1 MYTVNLIINIL
12 FKRLNMQDLRRY
24 DRSNLEETIKLH
36 SQLKKQ
42 LKQLQLD
49 NYINVDIKEAEIK
62 TVDLSAANA
71 KIKYVLQ
78 YDFYWTII
86 NIDKKT
92 LFYLLKIKGL
102 LHHLY

>member
-24 DRSNLEETIKLH
+24 DRSNQEETIKLH
-36 SQLKKQ
+36 SRLKKQ

-49 NYINVDIKEAEIK
+49 NYINVDIKETEIK
-62 TVDLSAANA
+62 TVNLSTTNA

>member
-24 DRSNLEETIKLH
+24 DRSSLEETIKLH

-62 TVDLSAANA
+62 TVDLSAANT

>member
-1 MYTVNLIINIL
+1 MYTVNSIINIL

-24 DRSNLEETIKLH
+24 NRSSLEETIKLR
-36 SQLKKQ
+36 SRLKKQ

-49 NYINVDIKEAEIK
+49 NYIDVNIKEAEVK
-62 TVDLSAANA
+62 TVDLSAMNA

-78 YDFYWTII
+78 YDFYWIII

>member
-24 DRSNLEETIKLH
+24 DRSSLEETIKLH

-62 TVDLSAANA
+62 TVNLSTTNT

-102 LHHLY
+102 LHYLY

>member
-1 MYTVNLIINIL
+1 MYTVNSIINIL

-24 DRSNLEETIKLH
+24 NRSSLEETIKLH
-36 SQLKKQ
+36 SRLKKQ

-49 NYINVDIKEAEIK
+49 NYIDVNIKEAEVK
-62 TVDLSAANA
+62 TVDLSAMNA

-102 LHHLY
+102 LHYLY